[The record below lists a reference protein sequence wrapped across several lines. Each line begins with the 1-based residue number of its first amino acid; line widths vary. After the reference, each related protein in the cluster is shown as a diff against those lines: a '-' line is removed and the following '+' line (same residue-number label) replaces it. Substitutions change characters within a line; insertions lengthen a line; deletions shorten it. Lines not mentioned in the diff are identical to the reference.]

1 MQGINVTWEKEV
13 KEIKHKRHLAEEMG
27 GKDSV
32 ALQHSKGRL
41 TIRER
46 IHGILDE
53 NSFDE
58 VGMHSYTNFLKYP
71 EKYNWSTKNIGSFLI
86 KLFIWQFSLFTK
98 PKPCANI
105 IENKFKLYQATIV
118 N

>member
-1 MQGINVTWEKEV
+1 MTWEKEV
-13 KEIKHKRHLAEEMG
+13 KEINHKRHLAEEMG

-58 VGMHSYTNFLKYP
+58 VGKVAGHSDYDENGKLQGFTPANFVLGFGKI
-71 EKYNWSTKNIGSFLI
+71 NDRSVVIGG
-86 KLFIWQFSLFTK
+86 
-98 PKPCANI
+98 
-105 IENKFKLYQATIV
+105 
-118 N
+118 

>member
-1 MQGINVTWEKEV
+1 MTWEKEV

-58 VGMHSYTNFLKYP
+58 VGKAAGHSDYDENGELQGFTPANFVL
-71 EKYNWSTKNIGSFLI
+71 GFG
-86 KLFIWQFSLFTK
+86 
-98 PKPCANI
+98 NI
-105 IENKFKLYQATIV
+105 IDRPVVI
-118 N
+118 